1 MVPPIEY
8 SASLIMESR
17 EISMTVHF
25 KNNLC
30 HWFPNLLCVSAY
42 RWVSRLTVDGFIIS
56 APRQRGL
63 HSVRPSVVAGQ
74 HFLVLLPCCP
84 EIILKEVCQPT
95 EVAQWE
101 WREYEPMRDFINITS
116 DPPRTSRAGPAVG
129 GIWTSCLP
137 LYVAGWEGRGSG
149 CRFNGLRSARTD
161 DVTGSQSKV
170 SPGGSR
176 KKANSINWAL
186 LEFNRVFKP

>member
-1 MVPPIEY
+1 MVPAIEY
-8 SASLIMESR
+8 SSSLIMDSR

-30 HWFPNLLCVSAY
+30 HWFPNLPCVSAY

-63 HSVRPSVVAGQ
+63 HSVRPSVVARQ

-101 WREYEPMRDFINITS
+101 WREYEPMRDFINIKS

-129 GIWTSCLP
+129 GIWPSCLP
-137 LYVAGWEGRGSG
+137 LSVAGWEGRGAVVASTASG
-149 CRFNGLRSARTD
+149 PRVQMMSLAANQKSLQEARGRRHGAFTRC
-161 DVTGSQSKV
+161 S
-170 SPGGSR
+170 
-176 KKANSINWAL
+176 
-186 LEFNRVFKP
+186 